1 MNRSHRFTTIVFA
14 AVIISLF
21 PFAEC
26 IADESAFITTTD
38 YETGSSS
45 VIWLDGSYTTDV
57 DVTAIHSDA
66 IARWYDGLV
75 YIVNRS
81 PADNIQVLDPEA
93 GFSTIRQFSTGNGT
107 NPQDIAFRSPSKA
120 YIPLYESND
129 ILIMNP
135 TTGANEGSIDLSA
148 FADADGLC
156 EVSRVFI
163 KHDILFATI
172 QRLDRNNYWG
182 PVGDSYIAVVDCAS
196 DTLIDCD
203 DSTPGIQAIQLA
215 GTNPFS
221 AIVLDP
227 SSGNLAVSCVGW
239 WGVQDAGV
247 ELIDPSSLSTA
258 GYLLTESAA
267 GGDIN
272 DIAVLDASKGFA
284 IVTNSSFQTDVIS
297 FNPSTGLAVSTIYS
311 PGAYVLNDIEISPNS
326 ELFIADQTATSPGI
340 HIYDALAE
348 VMITSSPISTGL
360 PPFNISFSA
369 SEFTGTEI
377 PPVARLGSSYP
388 NPFNPSTTI
397 PYFTNSTSRVRLE
410 IFDIT
415 GRMISTLVDEIH
427 EKGAYKAFWDGRNEN
442 GLTVA
447 SGVYFLR
454 FTSGDVAE
462 SKKLVLVR

>member
-1 MNRSHRFTTIVFA
+1 M
-14 AVIISLF
+14 
-21 PFAEC
+21 
-26 IADESAFITTTD
+26 
-38 YETGSSS
+38 
-45 VIWLDGSYTTDV
+45 IWLDGAYTTDI

-66 IARWYDGLV
+66 IACWYDGLV
-75 YIVNRS
+75 YVVNRT
-81 PADNIQVLDPEA
+81 PADNVQVLDPGA
-93 GFSTIRQFSTGNGT
+93 GFSTISQFSTGNGT
-107 NPQDIAFRSPSKA
+107 NPQDIAFRSPTKA
-120 YIPLYESND
+120 YIPLYERNE
-129 ILIMNP
+129 ILIMDP
-135 TTGANEGSIDLSA
+135 TTGAHKGSIDLSA

-182 PVGDSYIAVVDCAS
+182 PVGDSYVAVVDCAV

-203 DSTPGIQAIQLA
+203 AFTPGVQAIQLT

-227 SSGNLAVSCVGW
+227 SSGNLMVSCVGW
-239 WGVQDAGV
+239 WGSQDAGV
-247 ELIDPSSLSTA
+247 EMIDPVNLSTA
-258 GYLLTESAA
+258 GYMLTESAA

-272 DIAVLDASKGFA
+272 DVAVLNATKGFV
-284 IVTNSSFQTDVIS
+284 IVTNSSFHTDVIS
-297 FNPSTGLAVSTIYS
+297 FNPTTGLTGSTIYS
-311 PGAYVLNDIEISPNS
+311 PGAYVLNDIELSPDS

-348 VMITSSPISTGL
+348 SMITTSPISTGL
-360 PPFNISFSA
+360 PPFNIAFS
-369 SEFTGTEI
+369 SGTVTGTGI
-377 PPVARLGSSYP
+377 PPVARLGNNYP

-397 PYFTNSTSRVRLE
+397 PYFTNSTSKVRLE

-415 GRMISTLVDEIH
+415 GRRITTLIDKVHQE
-427 EKGAYKAFWDGRNEN
+427 GAYKVVWDGRNEN

-454 FTSGDVAE
+454 FTSGEVTEA
-462 SKKLVLVR
+462 KKLILLR